1 MKELFLWSMLPM
13 ELSENTWI
21 VSSSQPL
28 SVPACVSVCT
38 RSCVLDVADED
49 ICLQMWEFC

>member
-28 SVPACVSVCT
+28 SVPVCVSVCT